1 MAYSYQVYSGSTVT
15 NNSFAVT
22 QIDGYLQLSHLKVYK
37 NDVLQASGYTFTQP
51 SGVLTLSF
59 STAPIA
65 TDIIVV
71 RRETPKTQATRVVD
85 FSDGSVLTANDLDR
99 SAIQLLFIAQ
109 EAQDTGNGSIGPT
122 LNEQDWDADGKRITN
137 VGLPIDATDAVTK
150 QYIDG
155 VTLYGDGF
163 LGTPQAWSF
172 TGNGSSTIF
181 SFSPVALSTDPNFFI
196 VEVGGVL
203 QRPVTDYDVFGSYI
217 QFVSA
222 PPATVGIRVRNIG
235 ITRNVAAFNNEVI
248 FKDGVE
254 FEAEVVFDGPVT
266 FNSTVTAGAG
276 VTLPGATPI
285 GGIIMWS
292 GSVASIPANWALCN
306 GSSGTPDLRNKFIVG
321 AGVGAG
327 STYAVDATGGTPDAV
342 VVNHTHDAGSLSAAS
357 AGAHTH
363 TYQTGYNTALTPV
376 GSNGSFGGG
385 TPDDGSSIYTTSSS
399 GAHTHSI
406 SGSVANPVG
415 GVTGVNANLPPYYA
429 LAYIMRTA

>member
-1 MAYSYQVYSGSTVT
+1 MAYSYQVYSGPSVT

-59 STAPIA
+59 STAPVA

-122 LNEQDWDADGKRITN
+122 LDEQDWDADGKRITN
-137 VGLPIDATDAVTK
+137 VGLPTDATDAVTK

-172 TGNGSSTIF
+172 TGDGSSTAF
-181 SFSPVALSTDPNFFI
+181 SFSPLALATDPNFFI

-248 FKDGVE
+248 FNDGVE
-254 FEAEVVFDGPVT
+254 FEAEAVFDGPVT
-266 FNSTVTAGAG
+266 FNSTVTVGAG

-292 GSVASIPANWALCN
+292 GSIASIPANWALCN

-321 AGVGAG
+321 AG
-327 STYAVDATGGTPDAV
+327 STYAVAATGGSPDAV
-342 VVNHTHDAGSLSAAS
+342 LVNHTHAAGTLAAAA
-357 AGAHTH
+357 AGGHNH
-363 TYQTGYNTALTPV
+363 QFKGYD
-376 GSNGSFGGG
+376 SNAEGGG
-385 TPDDGSSIYTTSSS
+385 
-399 GAHTHSI
+399 GATNIEFVATWEIPNWTRGVGNVSTVADHTHSI

-415 GVTGVNANLPPYYA
+415 GVSGVNQNLPPYYA
-429 LAYIMRTA
+429 LAYIMRIA

>member
-1 MAYSYQVYSGSTVT
+1 MAYSYQVYSGSSVT
-15 NNSFAVT
+15 SNSFAVT

-37 NDVLQASGYTFTQP
+37 NDVLQAAGYTFTTP

-137 VGLPIDATDAVTK
+137 VGLPVDSKDAVTK

-155 VTLYGDGF
+155 VTLYGEGY

-172 TGNGSSTIF
+172 TGDGIATIF
-181 SFSPVALSTDPNFFI
+181 SFSPLALATDPNFFI

-217 QFVSA
+217 QFASA

-248 FKDGVE
+248 FNDGVE
-254 FEAEVVFDGPVT
+254 FNQEAVFDGPVT
-266 FNSTVTAGAG
+266 FNSTVTVGAG

-285 GGIIMWS
+285 GGIILWS

-321 AGVGAG
+321 AGN
-327 STYAVDATGGTPDAV
+327 TYAVDATGGSPNAV
-342 VVNHTHDAGSLSAAS
+342 VVDHTHAAGTLAAAS
-357 AGAHTH
+357 AGSHNH
-363 TYQTGYNTALTPV
+363 QFRGYD
-376 GSNGSFGGG
+376 SNAEGGG
-385 TPDDGSSIYTTSSS
+385 
-399 GAHTHSI
+399 GATNIEFVHTWQETGWTRGTGNVSTVGDHTHSI

-415 GVTGVNANLPPYYA
+415 GVSGVNANLPPYYA